1 MGEIG
6 FENGERISLLKKRNR
21 YLDATLPESDD
32 ATLVVSLNMS
42 SSPIP
47 HGGRRRHHQP
57 PRGGWDCREF
67 TDPFS
72 NLPPFCVLEEG
83 RRDAPFLLQHRT
95 TTLTTTSQDSD
106 DDDAVPETPQT
117 NETSANNRLRSG
129 QKRNGVAFFENDDD
143 DEEEEEELFAA
154 NALLIAPTSRKD
166 CGVTASLLF
175 ARCVRECVLSSAEEE
190 YAEMSVNGN
199 NEENETDS
207 RRKKKGEL
215 FLPKALFV
223 CHRDALESKTFA
235 APSVALADAKGTTT
249 TTTTT
254 LTTKNSEKTSAL
266 LPEEYITSRA
276 AKRVS
281 IKYAST
287 DEDVVKIMSALHV
300 LPVEELPSI
309 IAVCDVSAFSDRSDG
324 CSMGGSRERTASH
337 ARVCA
342 AIVEAARYSMMA
354 RRRAMMK
361 SSSTGR
367 RSRMPMRCKVVVSER
382 KDDMEDATML
392 AKKEWEYDSGMCGM
406 MLDGGEETK
415 YYNRSANAGTAAANN
430 SSFHPLTYATKR
442 WFERVFVVQKKDGY
456 EEEVIE
462 VGKVGGGAYEVIDC
476 ATGAKSTYIATL
488 GVN

>member
-1 MGEIG
+1 MC
-6 FENGERISLLKKRNR
+6 
-21 YLDATLPESDD
+21 
-32 ATLVVSLNMS
+32 
-42 SSPIP
+42 SSPP
-47 HGGRRRHHQP
+47 PGHQP

-83 RRDAPFLLQHRT
+83 RLNSPLHRT
-95 TTLTTTSQDSD
+95 TTTTSQDS
-106 DDDAVPETPQT
+106 DAVPETPQT
-117 NETSANNRLRSG
+117 NERSANNPLQSG
-129 QKRNGVAFFENDDD
+129 QKRNGVAFFDDD
-143 DEEEEEELFAA
+143 DDDEELFAA

-190 YAEMSVNGN
+190 YAEMSMNEN

-235 APSVALADAKGTTT
+235 APSVALTDAKGTTT
-249 TTTTT
+249 TTS
-254 LTTKNSEKTSAL
+254 TKNSEKTSAL

-342 AIVEAARYSMMA
+342 AIVEAARYSTMA

>member
-6 FENGERISLLKKRNR
+6 FENGERISLLIKRNR
-21 YLDATLPESDD
+21 YLDATLPESDFD

-47 HGGRRRHHQP
+47 PGGRRRHHQP

-67 TDPFS
+67 THPFS

-83 RRDAPFLLQHRT
+83 RRDAPLFHRT
-95 TTLTTTSQDSD
+95 TTLTTTLTSQDSD

-129 QKRNGVAFFENDDD
+129 QKRNGVAFFENDEE
-143 DEEEEEELFAA
+143 EEEEEELFAA

-235 APSVALADAKGTTT
+235 APSVALTDAKGTTT
-249 TTTTT
+249 TTTS
-254 LTTKNSEKTSAL
+254 TKNSEKTSAI

>member
-1 MGEIG
+1 
-6 FENGERISLLKKRNR
+6 
-21 YLDATLPESDD
+21 
-32 ATLVVSLNMS
+32 MS
-42 SSPIP
+42 SSPP
-47 HGGRRRHHQP
+47 PGHQP

-83 RRDAPFLLQHRT
+83 RLNSPLHRT
-95 TTLTTTSQDSD
+95 TTTTSQDS
-106 DDDAVPETPQT
+106 DAVPETPQT
-117 NETSANNRLRSG
+117 NETSANNPLQSG
-129 QKRNGVAFFENDDD
+129 QKRNGVAFFDDD
-143 DEEEEEELFAA
+143 DDDEELFAA

-190 YAEMSVNGN
+190 YAEMSMNEN
-199 NEENETDS
+199 NEESETDS

-235 APSVALADAKGTTT
+235 APSVALTDAKGTTT
-249 TTTTT
+249 TTS
-254 LTTKNSEKTSAL
+254 TTKNSEKTSAL

-361 SSSTGR
+361 SSSMGR

>member
-1 MGEIG
+1 
-6 FENGERISLLKKRNR
+6 
-21 YLDATLPESDD
+21 
-32 ATLVVSLNMS
+32 MS
-42 SSPIP
+42 SSPP
-47 HGGRRRHHQP
+47 PGHQP

-83 RRDAPFLLQHRT
+83 RLNSPLHRT
-95 TTLTTTSQDSD
+95 TTTTSQDS
-106 DDDAVPETPQT
+106 DAVPETPQT
-117 NETSANNRLRSG
+117 NERSANNPLQSG
-129 QKRNGVAFFENDDD
+129 QKRNGVAFFDDEDDD
-143 DEEEEEELFAA
+143 EELFAA

-190 YAEMSVNGN
+190 YAEMSMNEN
-199 NEENETDS
+199 NEESETDS

-235 APSVALADAKGTTT
+235 APSVALTDAKGTTT
-249 TTTTT
+249 TTTS
-254 LTTKNSEKTSAL
+254 TKNSEKTSAL

-324 CSMGGSRERTASH
+324 CSMGESRERTASH

-361 SSSTGR
+361 SSSMGR

-392 AKKEWEYDSGMCGM
+392 AKKEWEYDSDMCGM

>member
-1 MGEIG
+1 
-6 FENGERISLLKKRNR
+6 
-21 YLDATLPESDD
+21 
-32 ATLVVSLNMS
+32 MS
-42 SSPIP
+42 SSPP
-47 HGGRRRHHQP
+47 PGHQP

-83 RRDAPFLLQHRT
+83 RLNSPLHRT
-95 TTLTTTSQDSD
+95 TTTTSQDS
-106 DDDAVPETPQT
+106 DAVPETPQT
-117 NETSANNRLRSG
+117 NERSANNPLQSG
-129 QKRNGVAFFENDDD
+129 QKRNGVAFFDDEDDD
-143 DEEEEEELFAA
+143 EELFAA

-361 SSSTGR
+361 SSSMGR

>member
-1 MGEIG
+1 
-6 FENGERISLLKKRNR
+6 
-21 YLDATLPESDD
+21 
-32 ATLVVSLNMS
+32 MS
-42 SSPIP
+42 SSPP
-47 HGGRRRHHQP
+47 PGHQP

-83 RRDAPFLLQHRT
+83 RLNSPLHRT
-95 TTLTTTSQDSD
+95 TTTTSQDS
-106 DDDAVPETPQT
+106 DAVPETPQT
-117 NETSANNRLRSG
+117 NERSANNPLQSG
-129 QKRNGVAFFENDDD
+129 QKRNGVAFFDDEDDD
-143 DEEEEEELFAA
+143 EELFAA

-190 YAEMSVNGN
+190 YAEMSMNEN
-199 NEENETDS
+199 NEESETDS

-235 APSVALADAKGTTT
+235 APSVALTDAKGTTT
-249 TTTTT
+249 TTTKK
-254 LTTKNSEKTSAL
+254 KNSEKTSAL

-361 SSSTGR
+361 SSSMGR

>member
-1 MGEIG
+1 
-6 FENGERISLLKKRNR
+6 
-21 YLDATLPESDD
+21 
-32 ATLVVSLNMS
+32 MS
-42 SSPIP
+42 SSPP
-47 HGGRRRHHQP
+47 PGHQP

-83 RRDAPFLLQHRT
+83 RLNSPLHRT
-95 TTLTTTSQDSD
+95 TTTTSQDS
-106 DDDAVPETPQT
+106 DAVPETPQT
-117 NETSANNRLRSG
+117 NERSANNALQSG
-129 QKRNGVAFFENDDD
+129 QKRNGVALFDDEDDD
-143 DEEEEEELFAA
+143 EELFAA

-190 YAEMSVNGN
+190 YAEMSMNEN
-199 NEENETDS
+199 NEESETDS

-235 APSVALADAKGTTT
+235 APSVALTDAKGTTT
-249 TTTTT
+249 TTS
-254 LTTKNSEKTSAL
+254 TKNSEKTSAL

-361 SSSTGR
+361 SSSMGR

>member
-1 MGEIG
+1 
-6 FENGERISLLKKRNR
+6 
-21 YLDATLPESDD
+21 
-32 ATLVVSLNMS
+32 MS
-42 SSPIP
+42 SSPP
-47 HGGRRRHHQP
+47 PGHQP

-83 RRDAPFLLQHRT
+83 RLNSPLHRT
-95 TTLTTTSQDSD
+95 TTTTSQDS
-106 DDDAVPETPQT
+106 DAVPETPQT
-117 NETSANNRLRSG
+117 NERSANNPLQSG
-129 QKRNGVAFFENDDD
+129 QKRNGVALFDDEDDD
-143 DEEEEEELFAA
+143 EELFAA

-190 YAEMSVNGN
+190 YAEMSMNEN
-199 NEENETDS
+199 NEESETDS

-361 SSSTGR
+361 SSSMGR

>member
-1 MGEIG
+1 
-6 FENGERISLLKKRNR
+6 
-21 YLDATLPESDD
+21 
-32 ATLVVSLNMS
+32 MS
-42 SSPIP
+42 SSPP
-47 HGGRRRHHQP
+47 PGHQP

-83 RRDAPFLLQHRT
+83 RLNSPLHRT
-95 TTLTTTSQDSD
+95 TTTTSQDS
-106 DDDAVPETPQT
+106 DAVPETPQT
-117 NETSANNRLRSG
+117 NERSANNPLQSG
-129 QKRNGVAFFENDDD
+129 QKRNDVAFFDDEDDD
-143 DEEEEEELFAA
+143 EELFAA

-190 YAEMSVNGN
+190 YAETSMNEN

-207 RRKKKGEL
+207 RRKEKGEL

-223 CHRDALESKTFA
+223 CHREALESKTFA
-235 APSVALADAKGTTT
+235 APSVALTDAKGTTT
-249 TTTTT
+249 TTTS
-254 LTTKNSEKTSAL
+254 TKNSEKTSAL

-276 AKRVS
+276 AKRLS

-406 MLDGGEETK
+406 MLDGGEEKK
-415 YYNRSANAGTAAANN
+415 YYNRSTNAGTAAANN

-488 GVN
+488 GEN

>member
-1 MGEIG
+1 
-6 FENGERISLLKKRNR
+6 
-21 YLDATLPESDD
+21 
-32 ATLVVSLNMS
+32 MS
-42 SSPIP
+42 SSPP
-47 HGGRRRHHQP
+47 PGHQP

-83 RRDAPFLLQHRT
+83 RLNSPLHRT
-95 TTLTTTSQDSD
+95 TTTTSQDS
-106 DDDAVPETPQT
+106 DAVPETPQT
-117 NETSANNRLRSG
+117 NERSANNPLQSG
-129 QKRNGVAFFENDDD
+129 QKRNDVAFFDDEDDD
-143 DEEEEEELFAA
+143 EELFAA

-190 YAEMSVNGN
+190 YAEMSMNEN

-235 APSVALADAKGTTT
+235 APSVALTDAKGTTT
-249 TTTTT
+249 TTTS
-254 LTTKNSEKTSAL
+254 TKNSEKTSAL

-361 SSSTGR
+361 SSSMGR
-367 RSRMPMRCKVVVSER
+367 RSRMPMWCKVVVSER

>member
-1 MGEIG
+1 
-6 FENGERISLLKKRNR
+6 
-21 YLDATLPESDD
+21 
-32 ATLVVSLNMS
+32 MS
-42 SSPIP
+42 SSPP
-47 HGGRRRHHQP
+47 PGHQP

-83 RRDAPFLLQHRT
+83 RLNSPLHRT
-95 TTLTTTSQDSD
+95 TTTTSQDS
-106 DDDAVPETPQT
+106 DAVPETPQT

-129 QKRNGVAFFENDDD
+129 QKRNGVAFFDDEDDD
-143 DEEEEEELFAA
+143 EELFAA

-235 APSVALADAKGTTT
+235 APSVALADAKG
-249 TTTTT
+249 TT

-406 MLDGGEETK
+406 MLDGGEEKK
-415 YYNRSANAGTAAANN
+415 YYNRSTNAGTAAANN

>member
-1 MGEIG
+1 
-6 FENGERISLLKKRNR
+6 
-21 YLDATLPESDD
+21 
-32 ATLVVSLNMS
+32 MS
-42 SSPIP
+42 SSPP
-47 HGGRRRHHQP
+47 PGHQP

-83 RRDAPFLLQHRT
+83 RLNSPLHRT
-95 TTLTTTSQDSD
+95 TTTTSQDS
-106 DDDAVPETPQT
+106 DAVPETPQT
-117 NETSANNRLRSG
+117 NERSANNPLQSG
-129 QKRNGVAFFENDDD
+129 QKRNDVAFFDDEDDD
-143 DEEEEEELFAA
+143 EELFAA

-190 YAEMSVNGN
+190 YAEMSMNEN

-235 APSVALADAKGTTT
+235 APSVALTDAKGTTT
-249 TTTTT
+249 TTT
-254 LTTKNSEKTSAL
+254 TTKNSEKTSAL

-361 SSSTGR
+361 SSSMGR

>member
-1 MGEIG
+1 
-6 FENGERISLLKKRNR
+6 
-21 YLDATLPESDD
+21 
-32 ATLVVSLNMS
+32 MS
-42 SSPIP
+42 SSPP
-47 HGGRRRHHQP
+47 PGHQP

-83 RRDAPFLLQHRT
+83 RLNSPLHRT
-95 TTLTTTSQDSD
+95 TTTTSQDS
-106 DDDAVPETPQT
+106 DAVPETPQT
-117 NETSANNRLRSG
+117 NERSANNPLQSG
-129 QKRNGVAFFENDDD
+129 QKRNGVAFFDDEDDD
-143 DEEEEEELFAA
+143 EELFAA

-190 YAEMSVNGN
+190 YAEMSMNEN

-235 APSVALADAKGTTT
+235 APSVALTDAKGTTT
-249 TTTTT
+249 TTTS
-254 LTTKNSEKTSAL
+254 TKNSEKTSAL

-361 SSSTGR
+361 SSSMGR

>member
-1 MGEIG
+1 
-6 FENGERISLLKKRNR
+6 
-21 YLDATLPESDD
+21 
-32 ATLVVSLNMS
+32 MS
-42 SSPIP
+42 SSPP
-47 HGGRRRHHQP
+47 PGHQP

-83 RRDAPFLLQHRT
+83 RLNSPLHRT
-95 TTLTTTSQDSD
+95 TTTTSQDS
-106 DDDAVPETPQT
+106 DAVPETPQT
-117 NETSANNRLRSG
+117 NERSANNPLQSG
-129 QKRNGVAFFENDDD
+129 QKRNDVAFFDNEDDD
-143 DEEEEEELFAA
+143 EELFAA

-235 APSVALADAKGTTT
+235 APSVALTDAKGTTT
-249 TTTTT
+249 TTTS
-254 LTTKNSEKTSAL
+254 TKNSEKTSAL

>member
-1 MGEIG
+1 
-6 FENGERISLLKKRNR
+6 
-21 YLDATLPESDD
+21 
-32 ATLVVSLNMS
+32 MS
-42 SSPIP
+42 SSPP
-47 HGGRRRHHQP
+47 PGHQP

-83 RRDAPFLLQHRT
+83 RQNSPLHRT
-95 TTLTTTSQDSD
+95 TTTTSQDS
-106 DDDAVPETPQT
+106 DAVPETPQT
-117 NETSANNRLRSG
+117 NETSANNPLQSG
-129 QKRNGVAFFENDDD
+129 QKRNGVAFFDDEDDD
-143 DEEEEEELFAA
+143 EELFAA

-190 YAEMSVNGN
+190 YAEMSVNEN
-199 NEENETDS
+199 NEESETDS

-235 APSVALADAKGTTT
+235 APSVALTDAKGTTT
-249 TTTTT
+249 TTS
-254 LTTKNSEKTSAL
+254 TTKNSEKTSAL

>member
-1 MGEIG
+1 
-6 FENGERISLLKKRNR
+6 
-21 YLDATLPESDD
+21 
-32 ATLVVSLNMS
+32 MS
-42 SSPIP
+42 SSPP
-47 HGGRRRHHQP
+47 PGHQP

-83 RRDAPFLLQHRT
+83 RLNSPLHRT
-95 TTLTTTSQDSD
+95 TTTTSQDS
-106 DDDAVPETPQT
+106 DAVPETPQT
-117 NETSANNRLRSG
+117 NERSANNPLQSG
-129 QKRNGVAFFENDDD
+129 QKRNGVAFFDDEDDD
-143 DEEEEEELFAA
+143 EELFAA

-190 YAEMSVNGN
+190 YAEMSMNEN

-235 APSVALADAKGTTT
+235 APSVALTDAKGTTT
-249 TTTTT
+249 TTM
-254 LTTKNSEKTSAL
+254 TTKNSEKTSAL

-361 SSSTGR
+361 SSSMGR

>member
-1 MGEIG
+1 
-6 FENGERISLLKKRNR
+6 
-21 YLDATLPESDD
+21 
-32 ATLVVSLNMS
+32 MS
-42 SSPIP
+42 SSPP
-47 HGGRRRHHQP
+47 PGHQP

-83 RRDAPFLLQHRT
+83 RLNSPLHRT
-95 TTLTTTSQDSD
+95 TTTTSQDS
-106 DDDAVPETPQT
+106 DAVPETPQT
-117 NETSANNRLRSG
+117 NERSANNPLQSG
-129 QKRNGVAFFENDDD
+129 QKRNDVAFFDDEDDD
-143 DEEEEEELFAA
+143 EELFAA

-175 ARCVRECVLSSAEEE
+175 ARCMRECVLSSAEEE
-190 YAEMSVNGN
+190 YAEMSMNEN

-207 RRKKKGEL
+207 RRKKKCEL

-235 APSVALADAKGTTT
+235 APSVALTDAKGTTT
-249 TTTTT
+249 TTTS
-254 LTTKNSEKTSAL
+254 TKNSEKTSAL

-361 SSSTGR
+361 SSSMGR

>member
-1 MGEIG
+1 
-6 FENGERISLLKKRNR
+6 
-21 YLDATLPESDD
+21 
-32 ATLVVSLNMS
+32 MS
-42 SSPIP
+42 SSPP
-47 HGGRRRHHQP
+47 PGHQP

-83 RRDAPFLLQHRT
+83 RLNSPLHRT
-95 TTLTTTSQDSD
+95 TTTTSQDS
-106 DDDAVPETPQT
+106 DAVPETPQT
-117 NETSANNRLRSG
+117 NERSANNPLQSG
-129 QKRNGVAFFENDDD
+129 QKRNGVAFFDDEDDD
-143 DEEEEEELFAA
+143 EELFAA

-190 YAEMSVNGN
+190 YAEMSMNEN
-199 NEENETDS
+199 NEESETDS

-235 APSVALADAKGTTT
+235 APSVALTDAKGTTT
-249 TTTTT
+249 TTTS
-254 LTTKNSEKTSAL
+254 TKNSEKTSAL

-361 SSSTGR
+361 SSSMGR

>member
-1 MGEIG
+1 
-6 FENGERISLLKKRNR
+6 
-21 YLDATLPESDD
+21 
-32 ATLVVSLNMS
+32 MS
-42 SSPIP
+42 SSPP
-47 HGGRRRHHQP
+47 PGHQP

-83 RRDAPFLLQHRT
+83 RLNSPLHRT
-95 TTLTTTSQDSD
+95 TTTTSQDS
-106 DDDAVPETPQT
+106 DAVPETPQT
-117 NETSANNRLRSG
+117 NERSANNPLQSG
-129 QKRNGVAFFENDDD
+129 QKRNDVAFFDDEDDD
-143 DEEEEEELFAA
+143 EELFAA

-235 APSVALADAKGTTT
+235 APSVALADAKG
-249 TTTTT
+249 TT

-406 MLDGGEETK
+406 MLDGGEEKK
-415 YYNRSANAGTAAANN
+415 YYNRSTNAGTAAANN

>member
-1 MGEIG
+1 
-6 FENGERISLLKKRNR
+6 
-21 YLDATLPESDD
+21 
-32 ATLVVSLNMS
+32 MS
-42 SSPIP
+42 SSPP
-47 HGGRRRHHQP
+47 PGHQP

-83 RRDAPFLLQHRT
+83 RLNSPLHRT
-95 TTLTTTSQDSD
+95 TTTTSQDS
-106 DDDAVPETPQT
+106 DAVPETPQT
-117 NETSANNRLRSG
+117 NERSANNPLQSG
-129 QKRNGVAFFENDDD
+129 QKRNDVAFFDDEDDD
-143 DEEEEEELFAA
+143 EELFAA

-190 YAEMSVNGN
+190 YAEMSMNEN

-235 APSVALADAKGTTT
+235 APSVALTDAKGTTT
-249 TTTTT
+249 TTTTK
-254 LTTKNSEKTSAL
+254 KNSEKTSAL

-361 SSSTGR
+361 SSSMGR

>member
-1 MGEIG
+1 
-6 FENGERISLLKKRNR
+6 
-21 YLDATLPESDD
+21 
-32 ATLVVSLNMS
+32 MS
-42 SSPIP
+42 SSPP
-47 HGGRRRHHQP
+47 PGHQP

-83 RRDAPFLLQHRT
+83 RLNSPLHRT
-95 TTLTTTSQDSD
+95 TTTTSQDS
-106 DDDAVPETPQT
+106 DAVPETPQT
-117 NETSANNRLRSG
+117 NERSANNPLQSG
-129 QKRNGVAFFENDDD
+129 QKRNDVAFFDDEDDD
-143 DEEEEEELFAA
+143 EELFAA
-154 NALLIAPTSRKD
+154 NALLIAPTIRKD

-190 YAEMSVNGN
+190 YAEMSMNEN

-235 APSVALADAKGTTT
+235 APSVALTDAKGTTT
-249 TTTTT
+249 TTTS
-254 LTTKNSEKTSAL
+254 TKNSEKTSAL

-287 DEDVVKIMSALHV
+287 DEDVLKIMSALHV

>member
-1 MGEIG
+1 MCGGLIG

-21 YLDATLPESDD
+21 YLDATLPESDFD

-47 HGGRRRHHQP
+47 PGRRHHQP

-72 NLPPFCVLEEG
+72 NLPPF
-83 RRDAPFLLQHRT
+83 LLQHRT
-95 TTLTTTSQDSD
+95 TTLTSQDSD

-143 DEEEEEELFAA
+143 EEEEEEELFAA

-254 LTTKNSEKTSAL
+254 TTTLTTKDSEKTSAL

-354 RRRAMMK
+354 RRRAMLK

>member
-1 MGEIG
+1 
-6 FENGERISLLKKRNR
+6 
-21 YLDATLPESDD
+21 
-32 ATLVVSLNMS
+32 MS
-42 SSPIP
+42 SSPP
-47 HGGRRRHHQP
+47 LGGRHQP

-83 RRDAPFLLQHRT
+83 RRDAPFLQNRT
-95 TTLTTTSQDSD
+95 TTLTTTSQDS

-129 QKRNGVAFFENDDD
+129 QKRNGVAFFENDEEEE
-143 DEEEEEELFAA
+143 EEEEEELFAA

-406 MLDGGEETK
+406 MLDGGEEKK
-415 YYNRSANAGTAAANN
+415 YYNRSTNAGTAAANN

-456 EEEVIE
+456 GEEVIE

>member
-1 MGEIG
+1 
-6 FENGERISLLKKRNR
+6 
-21 YLDATLPESDD
+21 
-32 ATLVVSLNMS
+32 MS
-42 SSPIP
+42 SSPP
-47 HGGRRRHHQP
+47 PGHQP

-83 RRDAPFLLQHRT
+83 RLNSPLHRT
-95 TTLTTTSQDSD
+95 TTRTSQDS
-106 DDDAVPETPQT
+106 DAVPETPQT
-117 NETSANNRLRSG
+117 NERSANNPLQSG
-129 QKRNGVAFFENDDD
+129 QKRNGVAFFDDEDDD
-143 DEEEEEELFAA
+143 EELFAA

-190 YAEMSVNGN
+190 YAEMSMNEN
-199 NEENETDS
+199 NEESETDS

-361 SSSTGR
+361 SSSMGR

>member
-1 MGEIG
+1 
-6 FENGERISLLKKRNR
+6 
-21 YLDATLPESDD
+21 
-32 ATLVVSLNMS
+32 MS
-42 SSPIP
+42 SSPP
-47 HGGRRRHHQP
+47 PGHQP

-83 RRDAPFLLQHRT
+83 RQNSPLHRT
-95 TTLTTTSQDSD
+95 TTTTSQDS
-106 DDDAVPETPQT
+106 DAVPETPQT
-117 NETSANNRLRSG
+117 NETSANNPLQSG
-129 QKRNGVAFFENDDD
+129 QKRNGVAFFDDEDDD
-143 DEEEEEELFAA
+143 EELFAA

-190 YAEMSVNGN
+190 YAEMSMNGN

-235 APSVALADAKGTTT
+235 APSVALTDAKGTTT
-249 TTTTT
+249 TTS
-254 LTTKNSEKTSAL
+254 TTKSSEKTSAL

>member
-1 MGEIG
+1 
-6 FENGERISLLKKRNR
+6 
-21 YLDATLPESDD
+21 
-32 ATLVVSLNMS
+32 MS
-42 SSPIP
+42 SSPP
-47 HGGRRRHHQP
+47 PGHQP

-83 RRDAPFLLQHRT
+83 RLNSPLHRT
-95 TTLTTTSQDSD
+95 TTTTSQDS
-106 DDDAVPETPQT
+106 DAVPETPQT
-117 NETSANNRLRSG
+117 NERSANNPLQSG
-129 QKRNGVAFFENDDD
+129 QKRNGVAFFDDEDDD
-143 DEEEEEELFAA
+143 EELFAA

-175 ARCVRECVLSSAEEE
+175 ARCVRECVLSNAEEE
-190 YAEMSVNGN
+190 YAEMSVNEN

-235 APSVALADAKGTTT
+235 APSVALTDAKGTTT
-249 TTTTT
+249 TTT
-254 LTTKNSEKTSAL
+254 TTKNSEKTSAL

-361 SSSTGR
+361 SSSMGR

-430 SSFHPLTYATKR
+430 SSFHPFTYATKR

>member
-1 MGEIG
+1 
-6 FENGERISLLKKRNR
+6 
-21 YLDATLPESDD
+21 
-32 ATLVVSLNMS
+32 MS
-42 SSPIP
+42 SSPP
-47 HGGRRRHHQP
+47 PGHQP

-83 RRDAPFLLQHRT
+83 RLNSPLHRT
-95 TTLTTTSQDSD
+95 TTTTSQDS
-106 DDDAVPETPQT
+106 DAVPETPQT
-117 NETSANNRLRSG
+117 NERSANNPLQSG
-129 QKRNGVAFFENDDD
+129 QKRNGVAFFDDEDDD
-143 DEEEEEELFAA
+143 EELFAA

-190 YAEMSVNGN
+190 YAEMSMNEN

-235 APSVALADAKGTTT
+235 APSVALTDAKGTTT
-249 TTTTT
+249 TTTS
-254 LTTKNSEKTSAL
+254 TKNSEKTSAL

>member
-1 MGEIG
+1 
-6 FENGERISLLKKRNR
+6 
-21 YLDATLPESDD
+21 
-32 ATLVVSLNMS
+32 MS
-42 SSPIP
+42 SSPP
-47 HGGRRRHHQP
+47 PGHQP

-83 RRDAPFLLQHRT
+83 RLNSPLHRT
-95 TTLTTTSQDSD
+95 TTTSRQDS
-106 DDDAVPETPQT
+106 DAVPETPQT
-117 NETSANNRLRSG
+117 NERSANNPLQSG
-129 QKRNGVAFFENDDD
+129 QKRNGVAFFDDEDDD
-143 DEEEEEELFAA
+143 EELFAA

-190 YAEMSVNGN
+190 YAEMSMNEN

-235 APSVALADAKGTTT
+235 APSVALTDAKGTTT
-249 TTTTT
+249 MTTS
-254 LTTKNSEKTSAL
+254 TKNSEKTSAL

-361 SSSTGR
+361 SSSMGR

-392 AKKEWEYDSGMCGM
+392 AKIEWEYDSGMCGM

-462 VGKVGGGAYEVIDC
+462 VGKVVGVAYEVIDC

>member
-1 MGEIG
+1 M
-6 FENGERISLLKKRNR
+6 
-21 YLDATLPESDD
+21 
-32 ATLVVSLNMS
+32 
-42 SSPIP
+42 
-47 HGGRRRHHQP
+47 
-57 PRGGWDCREF
+57 
-67 TDPFS
+67 
-72 NLPPFCVLEEG
+72 
-83 RRDAPFLLQHRT
+83 
-95 TTLTTTSQDSD
+95 
-106 DDDAVPETPQT
+106 
-117 NETSANNRLRSG
+117 NE
-129 QKRNGVAFFENDDD
+129 
-143 DEEEEEELFAA
+143 
-154 NALLIAPTSRKD
+154 
-166 CGVTASLLF
+166 
-175 ARCVRECVLSSAEEE
+175 
-190 YAEMSVNGN
+190 N

-223 CHRDALESKTFA
+223 CHRNALESKTFA
-235 APSVALADAKGTTT
+235 APSVALTDAKGTTT
-249 TTTTT
+249 TTS
-254 LTTKNSEKTSAL
+254 TKNSEKTSAL

>member
-1 MGEIG
+1 
-6 FENGERISLLKKRNR
+6 
-21 YLDATLPESDD
+21 
-32 ATLVVSLNMS
+32 MS
-42 SSPIP
+42 SSPP
-47 HGGRRRHHQP
+47 PGHQP

-83 RRDAPFLLQHRT
+83 RLNSPLHRT
-95 TTLTTTSQDSD
+95 TTTTSQDS
-106 DDDAVPETPQT
+106 DAVPETPQT
-117 NETSANNRLRSG
+117 NERSANNPLQSG
-129 QKRNGVAFFENDDD
+129 QKRNDVAFFDDEDDD
-143 DEEEEEELFAA
+143 EELFAA

-190 YAEMSVNGN
+190 YAEMSMNEN

-235 APSVALADAKGTTT
+235 APSVALTDAKGTTT
-249 TTTTT
+249 TTTS
-254 LTTKNSEKTSAL
+254 TKNSEKTSAL

-324 CSMGGSRERTASH
+324 CSMGGSRERTVSH

>member
-1 MGEIG
+1 
-6 FENGERISLLKKRNR
+6 
-21 YLDATLPESDD
+21 
-32 ATLVVSLNMS
+32 MS
-42 SSPIP
+42 SSPP
-47 HGGRRRHHQP
+47 PGHQP

-83 RRDAPFLLQHRT
+83 RLNSPLHRT
-95 TTLTTTSQDSD
+95 TTTTSQDS
-106 DDDAVPETPQT
+106 DAVPETPQT
-117 NETSANNRLRSG
+117 NERSANNPLQSG
-129 QKRNGVAFFENDDD
+129 QKRNGVAFFDDEDDD
-143 DEEEEEELFAA
+143 EELFAA

-190 YAEMSVNGN
+190 YAEMSMNEN

-235 APSVALADAKGTTT
+235 APSVALTDAKGTTT
-249 TTTTT
+249 TTTTK
-254 LTTKNSEKTSAL
+254 KNSEKTSAL

-361 SSSTGR
+361 SSSMGR

>member
-1 MGEIG
+1 
-6 FENGERISLLKKRNR
+6 
-21 YLDATLPESDD
+21 
-32 ATLVVSLNMS
+32 MS
-42 SSPIP
+42 SSPP
-47 HGGRRRHHQP
+47 PGHQP

-83 RRDAPFLLQHRT
+83 RLNSPLHRT
-95 TTLTTTSQDSD
+95 TTTTSQDS
-106 DDDAVPETPQT
+106 DAVPETPQT
-117 NETSANNRLRSG
+117 NERSANNPLQSG
-129 QKRNGVAFFENDDD
+129 QKRNGVAFFDDEDDD
-143 DEEEEEELFAA
+143 EELFAA

-190 YAEMSVNGN
+190 YAEMSMNEN

-235 APSVALADAKGTTT
+235 APSVALTDAKGTTT
-249 TTTTT
+249 TTS
-254 LTTKNSEKTSAL
+254 TKNSEKTSAL

-361 SSSTGR
+361 SSSMGR

>member
-1 MGEIG
+1 
-6 FENGERISLLKKRNR
+6 
-21 YLDATLPESDD
+21 
-32 ATLVVSLNMS
+32 MS
-42 SSPIP
+42 SSPP
-47 HGGRRRHHQP
+47 PGHQP
-57 PRGGWDCREF
+57 PQVGWDCREF

-83 RRDAPFLLQHRT
+83 RQNSPLHRT
-95 TTLTTTSQDSD
+95 TTTSQDS
-106 DDDAVPETPQT
+106 DAVPETPQT
-117 NETSANNRLRSG
+117 NETSANNPLQSG
-129 QKRNGVAFFENDDD
+129 QKRNGVAFFDDD
-143 DEEEEEELFAA
+143 DDDEELFAA

-190 YAEMSVNGN
+190 YAEMSMNEN
-199 NEENETDS
+199 NEESETDS

-235 APSVALADAKGTTT
+235 APSVALTDAKGTTT
-249 TTTTT
+249 TTS
-254 LTTKNSEKTSAL
+254 TTKNSEKTSAL

-361 SSSTGR
+361 SSSMGR